1 MMPGRST
8 LISCTSRALCF
19 FALPGLMASSP
30 VALSLAALS
39 VAGVTPA
46 VAAAPNSRSASP
58 SSAALN
64 ARAQADEGPRLLGK
78 FGEWGAYTA
87 NPKAGKV
94 CFILGK
100 PTKSATVPPGRN
112 RDPAMLY
119 VSTRPKE
126 KVKEEVSVDIG
137 YPFQAGS
144 DATAAVGPA
153 SFAMYTDKEGAF
165 IKNPAEEAR
174 LVDAMR
180 KGSDLIVSGTSSHGT
195 KTTDTFS
202 LKGISQALSKIAA
215 ECQ

>member
-8 LISCTSRALCF
+8 LISCTSRAFCF
-19 FALPGLMASSP
+19 VALPGLMAFSL
-30 VALSLAALS
+30 VAFSLA
-39 VAGVTPA
+39 GTTPA
-46 VAAAPNSRSASP
+46 AAASHKSGSSP
-58 SSAALN
+58 SSTALT
-64 ARAQADEGPRLLGK
+64 ARAQADEGPQLLGK
-78 FGEWGAYTA
+78 FGDWGAYAA

-94 CFILGK
+94 CFVLGK
-100 PTKSATVPPGRN
+100 PAKSATVPPGRN

-144 DATAAVGPA
+144 DATAAIGPT
-153 SFAMYTDKEGAF
+153 SFAMYTDKDGAF

-180 KGSDLIVSGTSSHGT
+180 KGADLVISGTSSHGT

-202 LKGISQALSKIAA
+202 LKGISQALSKVAA
-215 ECQ
+215 ACR